1 MTSGRDPD
9 PSPAED
15 LLAETLAA
23 EPDFASEHQDMTVGD
38 RDRGGPE
45 HAPEPESPKGYG
57 GADFHRPRP
66 PKKPRGIIQVGA
78 VMALAHPPGSA
89 VASRRPGRKP
99 GIGPNR
105 EPAVGPNLETDVQ
118 PELEPDISPDLE
130 PALEPDFAMEHR
142 HLNAGGADRYPG
154 RRRNDDSRY

>member
-1 MTSGRDPD
+1 MTSRPDPD
-9 PSPAED
+9 PSEEEA

-38 RDRGGPE
+38 HDRGGPE

-78 VMALAHPPGSA
+78 VMALARPPDSA
-89 VASRRPGRKP
+89 A
-99 GIGPNR
+99 
-105 EPAVGPNLETDVQ
+105 T
-118 PELEPDISPDLE
+118 DLE
-130 PALEPDFAMEHR
+130 PHIGPALKPAFEPAFESDIEPGIEPVFEPDFAMEHR
-142 HLNAGGADRYPG
+142 HLSAGGADRYPG
-154 RRRNDDSRY
+154 RRRNDESRS